1 MFSLFCVGWL
11 ACNLVMLFCDLF
23 MIGCSI
29 VMIVAILRF
38 VSNAFNSFSVIIR
51 SDRSQYHLYRHT
63 SVLIVDTYTDFFQS
77 FGHST
82 FFLNLQM
89 DYMFHNFV
97 STRRIIFI
105 QHFLSSFSLIKYMP
119 FMFETMLN
127 MYNPSVYYFRL
138 SFTTLFNI

>member
-38 VSNAFNSFSVIIR
+38 VSNALNSFSVIIR

-63 SVLIVDTYTDFFQS
+63 CFCLDRGYLHRFLPIVWPFNLLLKFTNGLYVSQLCIHQTYSIHSAFPIVFLFDQIYAIYVRNYVEHVQS
-77 FGHST
+77 FCIL
-82 FFLNLQM
+82 FP
-89 DYMFHNFV
+89 
-97 STRRIIFI
+97 
-105 QHFLSSFSLIKYMP
+105 SLI
-119 FMFETMLN
+119 
-127 MYNPSVYYFRL
+127 YYF
-138 SFTTLFNI
+138 I